1 MRERDSAGHED
12 ALPRAG
18 PCVAGVYP
26 ALALPGN
33 GPSRRV
39 IEVRG
44 DVPASRGDAVRR
56 TLAKAVDDLE
66 LDGIALHVRRSL
78 PGDLVGAAGPD
89 GIYVRR
95 DHLEGD
101 GLDAAA
107 TLLEEAA
114 HYKMYCLGATQRGRD
129 TFPGALVHEFFGA
142 WYSWSELL
150 SAVPNLGQRYDFH
163 AVPAGRATPDYGYL
177 LGRVLGAAAAGIEPA
192 QERVEAW
199 LGEALT
205 EPGIKELARRLLALA
220 AQART
225 AVQLAHELLPLFRR
239 A

>member
-1 MRERDSAGHED
+1 M
-12 ALPRAG
+12 
-18 PCVAGVYP
+18 
-26 ALALPGN
+26 
-33 GPSRRV
+33 
-39 IEVRG
+39 IEVCG

-56 TLAKAVDDLE
+56 TLAKALDDLE

-101 GLDAAA
+101 GVDVAA

-114 HYKMYCLGATQRGRD
+114 HYKMYCLGATQSGRD
-129 TFPGALVHEFFGA
+129 TFPAALVHEFFGA

-150 SAVPNLGQRYDFH
+150 TAVPDLNQRYHVD
-163 AVPAGRATPDYGYL
+163 AVPPGRATPDYGYL
-177 LGRVLGAAAAGIEPA
+177 LGRILGAASAGIEPA
-192 QERVEAW
+192 QKRVAAW
-199 LGEALT
+199 LEDTLT
-205 EPGIKELARRLLALA
+205 EPGIKALARRLLALA
-220 AQART
+220 AHART
-225 AVQLAHELLPLFRR
+225 AVQPAHELLPLFRG